1 VIVLALDTTTKGGSI
16 AVVHDEVVRVEQAGD
31 PDVTFGQR
39 LPAELTKVLE
49 QAGVRIDDIELFAV
63 AAGPGSFTGLRV
75 GIATVQGLAMAQ
87 GKRVVAVSALEA
99 LARAGTNADHNI
111 GAWMDAQRGE
121 VFAALYA
128 PDGRDLLIPPVSA
141 PPRAVLD
148 AWTDSAH
155 AGPTMFIGDG
165 AIRHREFLGQEIGSQ
180 VRVIAPPPLAGII
193 GQIAVEDPGRADLPH
208 AIVPIYVRKSDAELA
223 RARRAARS

>member
-16 AVVHDEVVRVEQAGD
+16 AVVRDEVVRVERTGD
-31 PDVTFGQR
+31 PEVTYGQR
-39 LPAELTKVLE
+39 LPAELTEVLE
-49 QAGVRIDDIELFAV
+49 QAGVRIDDIDLFAV

-99 LARAGTNADHNI
+99 LARSATNAEQSI
-111 GAWMDAQRGE
+111 AAWMDAQRGE

-128 PDGRDLLIPPVSA
+128 PEGRDLRIPPVSA

-148 AWTDSAH
+148 MWAGTPH
-155 AGPTMFIGDG
+155 AGRMMFIGDG
-165 AIRHREFLGQEIGSQ
+165 AVRHRDFLRQEIGHQ
-180 VRVIAPPPLAGII
+180 VRVIAPPPLAGLI
-193 GQIAVEDPGRADLPH
+193 GQIAVENPGRADLPH
-208 AIVPIYVRKSDAELA
+208 AIVPIYIRKSDAELA
-223 RARRAARS
+223 RARRTADR